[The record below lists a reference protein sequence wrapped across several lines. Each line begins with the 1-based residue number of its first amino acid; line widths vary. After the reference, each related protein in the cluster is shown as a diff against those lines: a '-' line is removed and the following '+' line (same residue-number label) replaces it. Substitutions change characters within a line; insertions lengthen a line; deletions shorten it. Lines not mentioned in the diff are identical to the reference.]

1 MWYVQINIYDLFS
14 SLTWLLKGTFKVGT
28 FNFYMV
34 TLLVYMDLCHQIAYK
49 VTIDI
54 ITMVRTPL
62 LLLLYKLLHHCF
74 GRWVGGEFGGG
85 SR

>member
-1 MWYVQINIYDLFS
+1 ME
-14 SLTWLLKGTFKVGT
+14 TFKVGT

-34 TLLVYMDLCHQIAYK
+34 TLLVYMDLCHQTAYK

-62 LLLLYKLLHHCF
+62 PLFCSTSSSTIVLEDEWEGDLVH
-74 GRWVGGEFGGG
+74 GEITPP
-85 SR
+85 